1 MRDILLAALKVAAAT
16 LANLL
21 GWMLAVKII
30 SVQLGAA
37 GVGLFGILRQLLQY
51 LVVVATF
58 AGHTALIQG
67 IASRVDE
74 AQRRFAESV
83 QTLMVLMAAGVALV
97 LILGAPVI
105 APSLIPHPQA
115 ILLLRWLALAALC
128 MAAQTLY
135 TSVLTAYRLLDQ
147 LVISQLVGPVC
158 ALLLVLPMVV
168 LVRAGASSGF
178 VLMLGLPP
186 AAVALAAFW
195 ATRKA
200 GRLPAFRTAIDG
212 KDAAYFFRMS
222 SVLLMTGLLNTGAQY
237 FMNRIV
243 AARIGLSMAGYYWVA
258 WTLSMAYVTLALGS
272 FGNYYMPSLS
282 RLQDPED
289 RRALMRSYLQ
299 MAVVAMP
306 VLVSLAILFKPLVVR
321 VMFSASLLPALSVM
335 RWMLIGDFFKGVSW
349 VLSFPMLAFHEL
361 RWFFWTEVA
370 FTLGLAG
377 SGWAVLAAGGGVEWL
392 GIMFLALYLCYT
404 AVMVYYAY
412 VSHGFVIRSGEAY
425 RIALGAGLILVL
437 SAMTWQH
444 RELHGW
450 TVLLGLGLIG
460 LFLAFS
466 LRKVASFRD
475 LFSKSPKLAEAPVPR
490 PTPPSESTE

>member
-67 IASRVDE
+67 IASRTDE
-74 AQRRFAESV
+74 AQRQFAESV
-83 QTLMVLMAAGVALV
+83 QSLMVLMAAGVALI
-97 LILGAPVI
+97 LLLGAPVL
-105 APSLIPHPQA
+105 APGLIPHPQA
-115 ILLLRWLALAALC
+115 VLLLRWLALAALC
-128 MAAQTLY
+128 MSAQTLY
-135 TSVLTAYRLLDQ
+135 TSILTAYRLLDQ
-147 LVISQLVGPVC
+147 LVVAQLVGPAC
-158 ALLLVLPMVV
+158 ALLLVIPMVM

-186 AAVALAAFW
+186 AAVALAAVW
-195 ATRKA
+195 AARRA
-200 GRLPAFRTAIDG
+200 GRLPAFRAAIDG

-222 SVLLMTGLLNTGAQY
+222 TVLLTTGLINTGAQY

-243 AARIGLSMAGYYWVA
+243 AARLGLEMAGYYWVA

-282 RLQDPED
+282 RLQDAED

-321 VMFSASLLPALSVM
+321 VMFSAALLPALSVM

-370 FTLGLAG
+370 FTLGLTG
-377 SGWAVLAAGGGVEWL
+377 LGWAVLAAGGGVEWL
-392 GIMFLALYLCYT
+392 GIMFLILYLCYT

-412 VSHGFVIRSGEAY
+412 VSHGFVIRRAEAY
-425 RIALGAGLILVL
+425 RIALGAGLVLTL
-437 SAMTWQH
+437 SAMTWRH
-444 RELHGW
+444 RELHAW
-450 TVLLGLGLIG
+450 AILLGLGLIG
-460 LFLAFS
+460 LFVAFS
-466 LRKVASFRD
+466 IRRIASFRS
-475 LFSKSPKLAEAPVPR
+475 LFSKSPKPAGAPAPD
-490 PTPPSESTE
+490 PAAPSASLE

>member
-67 IASRVDE
+67 IASRTDE

-83 QTLMVLMAAGVALV
+83 QTLMVLMAAGVAFL
-97 LILGAPVI
+97 LLLGAPI
-105 APSLIPHPQA
+105 LAPSLIPHPQA
-115 ILLLRWLALAALC
+115 VLLLRWLALAVLC
-128 MAAQTLY
+128 MSAQTLY
-135 TSVLTAYRLLDQ
+135 TSVLTAYRLLNQ
-147 LVISQLVGPVC
+147 LVVSQLVGPAC
-158 ALLLVLPMVV
+158 ALLLVLPMVM
-168 LVRAGASSGF
+168 LVRAGDSSGF

-186 AAVALAAFW
+186 AAVAMAAFW
-195 ATRKA
+195 AARKA
-200 GRLPAFRTAIDG
+200 GRLPAFRAAID
-212 KDAAYFFRMS
+212 KQDAAYFFRMS
-222 SVLLMTGLLNTGAQY
+222 SVLLTTGMLNTGAQY

-243 AARIGLSMAGYYWVA
+243 AARLGLEMAGYYWVA

-282 RLQDPED
+282 RLQDPEE

-299 MAVVAMP
+299 MAVVVMP
-306 VLVSLAILFKPLVVR
+306 VLVSLAILFKPLVVTI
-321 VMFSASLLPALSVM
+321 MFSASLLPALSVM

-377 SGWAVLAAGGGVEWL
+377 LGWAVLAAGGGVEWL
-392 GIMFLALYLCYT
+392 GIMFLVLYLCYT
-404 AVMVYYAY
+404 AVMAYYAY
-412 VSHGFVIRSGEAY
+412 ASHGFLIRRSEAY
-425 RIALGAGLILVL
+425 RIALGAALVLVL

-444 RELHGW
+444 RELHGG
-450 TVLLGLGLIG
+450 TILLGLGLTG
-460 LFLAFS
+460 LFVVFS
-466 LRKVASFRD
+466 LRKVTSFRV
-475 LFSKSPKLAEAPVPR
+475 LFSKSPQPADAPALR
-490 PTPPSESTE
+490 PPAPSEPPE

>member
-67 IASRVDE
+67 IASRADG
-74 AQRRFAESV
+74 AQRQFAESV
-83 QTLMVLMAAGVALV
+83 QTIMVLMAAGVAV
-97 LILGAPVI
+97 ILIIGAP
-105 APSLIPHPQA
+105 AFSTSLIPHPQA
-115 ILLLRWLALAALC
+115 TLLLRWLALAALC

-135 TSVLTAYRLLDQ
+135 TSVLTAYRLLNQ
-147 LVISQLVGPVC
+147 LVVSQLVGPAC
-158 ALLLVLPMVV
+158 ALLLVLPMVW

-186 AAVALAAFW
+186 AAVALSAAW
-195 ATRKA
+195 AARRA
-200 GRLPAFRTAIDG
+200 GRLPVFRARIDREN
-212 KDAAYFFRMS
+212 AVYFFRMS
-222 SVLLMTGLLNTGAQY
+222 SVLLTTGLLNTGSQY
-237 FMNRIV
+237 VLNRIV
-243 AARIGLSMAGYYWVA
+243 AARAGLEMAGYYWVA

-282 RLQDPED
+282 RLKDPED

-306 VLVSLAILFKPLVVR
+306 VLVALAILFKPLVVR
-321 VMFSASLLPALSVM
+321 VMFSASLLPALTVM

-392 GIMFLALYLCYT
+392 GITFLVLYLCYT
-404 AVMVYYAY
+404 AIMAFYAY
-412 VSHGFVIRSGEAY
+412 ASHGFVIRSHELF
-425 RIALGAGLILVL
+425 RILLGAALILVL
-437 SAMTWQH
+437 SAMTWEH
-444 RELHGW
+444 RELRTG
-450 TVLLGLGLIG
+450 TTLIGLGLIG
-460 LFLAFS
+460 AFVVFS

-475 LFSKSPKLAEAPVPR
+475 LFSKPSTLAEAPATSR
-490 PTPPSESTE
+490 PIPPESGG